1 MDPKTAKALWKK
13 KKWALVATL
22 VPILVVI
29 MIMFIIIMA
38 IGSVMDSGRATQA
51 AAQNLYDEQCGEAGA
66 TPGVTYKGE
75 MDVVLRT
82 MRIHESSDNYSLAP
96 GSASSAAGAYQFL
109 IGTWNSPEV
118 KAIWSK
124 YGNFSGGA
132 HTAPPAVQDE
142 VANVEIGKILVNH
155 SVDLVGVIWFLG
167 HEPKGAE
174 WDRRPPSNVITPRQ
188 YQARWM
194 NVYNRVKDEKNH
206 PPNPNAPT
214 PKTGPNSPITTMPD
228 NSIVTTTI
236 PGILDCNTTGAGA
249 TPGPLDPSG
258 LPAGPVSNS
267 DIVNVQGINIH
278 KSVSSNLNSM
288 LTAMKAA
295 GLNPGGGGYRDPAGQ
310 LRVRRNNCGSSHYA
324 IYEMPSSSCRP
335 PTARPGSSM
344 HERGLAIDFTCGGS
358 SSISSGSPCFNW
370 LRLNAANYGF
380 KNFPKESWHWS
391 TNGN

>member
-1 MDPKTAKALWKK
+1 MNPKLAKTLWKSK
-13 KKWALVATL
+13 KFRAALIGPPVFAVAL
-22 VPILVVI
+22 IILLVI
-29 MIMFIIIMA
+29 M
-38 IGSVMDSGRATQA
+38 
-51 AAQNLYDEQCGEAGA
+51 AGA
-66 TPGVTYKGE
+66 LLTSAQEAQAEANNAYDAQCKETGKAPGITFTGE

-124 YGNFSGGA
+124 HGNFSGGA

-174 WDRRPPSNVITPRQ
+174 WDRKPPSNVITPRE

-194 NVYNRVKDEKNH
+194 NVYNRVKNEKNH

-236 PGILDCNTTGAGA
+236 PGIVTCNTSGAGA
-249 TPGPLDPSG
+249 PPGPLDPNG
-258 LPAGPVSNS
+258 LPSGPVANT

-278 KSVSSNLNSM
+278 KSVSSNLDRM

-310 LRVRRNNCGSSHYA
+310 INVRRNNCGTSHYA
-324 IYEMPSSSCRP
+324 IYEMPNKSCSP
-335 PTARPGSSM
+335 PTAKPGTSM
-344 HERGLAIDFTCGGS
+344 HERGLAIDFTCGGGGTLS
-358 SSISSGSPCFNW
+358 AGSPCHSW

-380 KNFPKESWHWS
+380 INWPVEPWHWS
-391 TNGN
+391 TNGH